1 VNREEVLGLFDRQMR
16 RDAHIGG
23 PSSRM
28 DRDDRIVRHVGPA
41 SDWNAVVWSDL
52 DEDTA
57 DAVIAEQAAF
67 FGDLGVEVEWKLY
80 SHDRPADLGER
91 LVKAGF
97 VPDETETLLVAK
109 ISELDL
115 DFATPDGIRLVP
127 VTDEAGVDL
136 MFRATE
142 AAFGHP
148 SGSLREQVLAKLLED
163 PENTRAVVAM
173 AGDRPVSGA
182 RMDLNEGTA
191 FASLWGGGTV
201 AEWRGRGIYR
211 ALVVHRARIAAA
223 RGYEYLQVD
232 ASDQSRPIL
241 QRLGFE
247 PLGTTTP
254 YLRKPDA

>member
-1 VNREEVLGLFDRQMR
+1 MGAA
-16 RDAHIGG
+16 DA
-23 PSSRM
+23 
-28 DRDDRIVRHVGPA
+28 
-41 SDWNAVVWSDL
+41 WNAVLWSDL

-57 DAVIAEQAAF
+57 DAVIAEQARY
-67 FGDLGVEVEWKLY
+67 FGGLGVEVEWKLY

-97 VPDETETLLVAK
+97 VPDEPETLMVAQ

-142 AAFGHP
+142 AAFGHS
-148 SGSLREQVLAKLLED
+148 SGSLRDQVLAKLRED
-163 PENTRAVVAM
+163 PEGTRAVVAM
-173 AGDRPVSGA
+173 AGDVPVSGA
-182 RMDLNEGTA
+182 RMDLHEGTA

-211 ALVVHRARIAAA
+211 ALVTHRARIAADH
-223 RGYEYLQVD
+223 GYEYLQVD

-247 PLGTTTP
+247 ALGTTTP
-254 YLRKPDA
+254 YLRKPGVDQA